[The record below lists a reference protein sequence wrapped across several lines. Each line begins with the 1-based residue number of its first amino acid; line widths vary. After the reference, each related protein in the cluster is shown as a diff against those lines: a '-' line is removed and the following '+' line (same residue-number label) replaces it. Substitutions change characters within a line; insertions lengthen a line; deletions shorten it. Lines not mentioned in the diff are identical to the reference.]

1 MKKRPE
7 AGRECVVWSSRYLK
21 EGDEG
26 PRIYVGKER
35 KKKKRG
41 IQSSSISLSDHAC
54 RWPLMLEGADPNLAT
69 TQLKNPC
76 ATQKSKLDRAL

>member
-1 MKKRPE
+1 MKNRQE
-7 AGRECVVWSSRYLK
+7 GERECIVWSSRYLK

-41 IQSSSISLSDHAC
+41 IQSSSISSSGHAC
-54 RWPLMLEGADPNLAT
+54 GWP
-69 TQLKNPC
+69 
-76 ATQKSKLDRAL
+76 